1 MRTNLILEVTYWD
14 NIKPSIRIEMTVP
27 DSIKAEEIA
36 QKLND
41 ISIAK
46 NERKTKYYAQPTTL
60 QAIHKNEAEEDD
72 DEKRS

>member
-14 NIKPSIRIEMTVP
+14 NIDPSIRIEMTVR

-46 NERKTKYYAQPTTL
+46 NERKT
-60 QAIHKNEAEEDD
+60 I
-72 DEKRS
+72 